1 MWNVSVKLLK
11 YIFNR
16 NIHQVT
22 DYYWFIGS
30 WSVITD
36 RSIDRTMN
44 IYIYKNTFAVIGMH
58 NNFVLFFK
66 LCNNYNNSNNNN
78 FNKLNNHCH

>member
-16 NIHQVT
+16 NIRQVT
-22 DYYWFIGS
+22 DCYWFIGS

-36 RSIDRTMN
+36 RNIDR
-44 IYIYKNTFAVIGMH
+44 IYIFIKTRLQASACIII
-58 NNFVLFFK
+58 
-66 LCNNYNNSNNNN
+66 
-78 FNKLNNHCH
+78 

>member
-16 NIHQVT
+16 NIRQVI

-30 WSVITD
+30 WPVITD
-36 RSIDRTMN
+36 RNIDR
-44 IYIYKNTFAVIGMH
+44 IYIYIHKNTFAVIGMY
-58 NNFVLFFK
+58 NNFVIFFK